1 MSKSPLAN
9 AASSANASGGES
21 AAGSR
26 SAPRRQLTLLD
37 SACLIVGI
45 IVGVGIYQ
53 VGPDVARGAAHPIG
67 VLALWLAGGV
77 LSLCGALGYAE
88 LAAAYPQAGGDYAYL
103 TRAYGRW
110 AGFLFGWIQLAIVRP
125 GDIVVMAFAFA
136 TYAQAVWNPFP
147 HSQQFYAALAVATLT
162 LVNIV
167 GVRHGKWTQNI
178 LVFAKVAG
186 LGAIVVVAFLAPHR
200 QETPSAAPLL
210 PVSLALIF
218 VLFTYGGWNE
228 MAYVAAEIVNPARN
242 VLRALV
248 LGMALVTA
256 LYLLVNGA
264 FLYAL
269 GLGGL
274 AQSQSVAVD
283 AVSGA
288 FPRSA
293 GVLVS
298 ILICVSAL
306 GAVNGLIFAGARISY
321 AVGRDYRPFK
331 RLGRWN
337 ATTGTPVAALVL
349 QGVVALALVGVL
361 GSFVNTLLYTAAPVY
376 LFYLAT
382 TLAVIVLRRKDPATP
397 RPYRMW
403 GYPLTPLVF
412 GATCL
417 FLAYSAVRYKP
428 WIALSALGLLLAG
441 VPLFWACTRCQRQD

>member
-1 MSKSPLAN
+1 
-9 AASSANASGGES
+9 
-21 AAGSR
+21 
-26 SAPRRQLTLLD
+26 
-37 SACLIVGI
+37 
-45 IVGVGIYQ
+45 
-53 VGPDVARGAAHPIG
+53 
-67 VLALWLAGGV
+67 
-77 LSLCGALGYAE
+77 
-88 LAAAYPQAGGDYAYL
+88 
-103 TRAYGRW
+103 
-110 AGFLFGWIQLAIVRP
+110 
-125 GDIVVMAFAFA
+125 
-136 TYAQAVWNPFP
+136 
-147 HSQQFYAALAVATLT
+147 
-162 LVNIV
+162 VNIV

-200 QETPSAAPLL
+200 QETPSTAPLL

-228 MAYVAAEIVNPARN
+228 MAYVAAEIINPSRN

-248 LGMALVTA
+248 LGMALVTT

-283 AVSGA
+283 AVTGA
-288 FPRSA
+288 FPRAA

-321 AVGRDYRPFK
+321 AVGRDYKPFTW
-331 RLGRWN
+331 LGRWN
-337 ATTGTPVAALVL
+337 AATGTPVAALVL

-412 GATCL
+412 GTTCL
-417 FLAYSAVRYKP
+417 FLAYSAVRYRP